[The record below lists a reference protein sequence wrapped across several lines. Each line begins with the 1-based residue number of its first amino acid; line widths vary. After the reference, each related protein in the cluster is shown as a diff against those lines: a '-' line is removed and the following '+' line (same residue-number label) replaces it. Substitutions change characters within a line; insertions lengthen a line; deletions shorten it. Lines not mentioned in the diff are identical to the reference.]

1 MKKVQITETVLRDAN
16 QSLMATRMRTK
27 DLAGAARATNAF
39 MQNAYSVE
47 CWGGATFDTAYRF
60 LKESPWKRLEILRER
75 MPNTMLQMLLRA
87 SNAVG
92 YLSLIHI

>member
-1 MKKVQITETVLRDAN
+1 MRDAQ

-47 CWGGATFDTAYRF
+47 CWGRCHIRYRLSF
-60 LKESPWKRLEILRER
+60 PEGISMEASRKFLRER

-92 YLSLIHI
+92 YSNLSG